1 VFVLLTAL
9 EGWPNVVLESLACG
23 VPVVATRMGG
33 VPEIVRDET
42 DGILVPYDD
51 GDAFRRA
58 VLEALKRP
66 WDRVEMVRYAHSLD
80 WSAVTE
86 GVLQEMSA
94 AVMGRRA

>member
-1 VFVLLTAL
+1 
-9 EGWPNVVLESLACG
+9 VVLESLACG
-23 VPVVATRMGG
+23 VPVVATRVGG

-42 DGILVPYDD
+42 DGILVRYGD
-51 GDAFRRA
+51 GDAFRGA

-66 WDRVEMVRYAHSLD
+66 WDRAEMVRYAHSLD

-86 GVLQEMSA
+86 GVLQEMRA